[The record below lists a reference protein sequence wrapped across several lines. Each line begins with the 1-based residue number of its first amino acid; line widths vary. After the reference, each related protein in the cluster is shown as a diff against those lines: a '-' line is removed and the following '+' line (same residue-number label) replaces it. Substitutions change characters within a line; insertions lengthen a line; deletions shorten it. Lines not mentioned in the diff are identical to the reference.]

1 MNILRSIVM
10 AFCMFSRIPMPTV
23 EWKNENM
30 RYMLCAFPLV
40 GAVIGLVLW
49 LWQLLSAALG
59 FGPLLWAA
67 GLTLLPVAVTGGIHM
82 DGFCDVSDALAS
94 HAPPEKKRAIL
105 KDSHTGAFAIITLG
119 CYLLAY
125 AALASEMPV
134 TGRSVL
140 LLGLMH
146 VLSRILSGT
155 ISLIFPKSDGE
166 GLLRTFTLSADKKPA
181 VAILL
186 VLLLLCAG
194 ALILVKPVTG
204 AVMVLGGLLTALWM
218 KRLSAREF
226 GGMSGDLSGYFLQ
239 LAELIMLLCCVILQ
253 KVVLL

>member
-30 RYMLCAFPLV
+30 RYMLCAIPLV
-40 GAVIGLVLW
+40 GVVIGLVLL

-94 HAPPEKKRAIL
+94 HAPAEKKRAIL

-119 CYLLAY
+119 CYLLLY

-134 TGRSVL
+134 TGRSAL

-155 ISLIFPKSDGE
+155 ISLVYPKSDGE

-186 VLLLLCAG
+186 ILLLLCAA
-194 ALILVKPVTG
+194 ALVWVRPVTG
-204 AVMVLGGLLTALWM
+204 AAMVLGGLLTALWM
-218 KRLSAREF
+218 KRLSAKQF

-239 LAELIMLLCCVILQ
+239 LAELVMLLCCVIVS
-253 KVVLL
+253 KMVVL

>member
-1 MNILRSIVM
+1 MNALRSIVM
-10 AFCMFSRIPMPTV
+10 AFCMFSRIPMPMI
-23 EWKNENM
+23 EWKDENM

-40 GAVIGLVLW
+40 GAAVGVALW
-49 LWQLLSAALG
+49 LWQLVSAVLG

-82 DGFCDVSDALAS
+82 DGWCDVSDALAS
-94 HAPPEKKRAIL
+94 HAAPEKKRAIL
-105 KDSHTGAFAIITLG
+105 KDSHTGAFAIIMLG
-119 CYLLAY
+119 CWLLGY
-125 AALASEMPV
+125 AALASELPV
-134 TGRSVL
+134 TGKSVL

-155 ISLIFPKSDGE
+155 ISLVYPKNDAE
-166 GLLRTFTLSADKKPA
+166 GLLRTFTLSADKKTA

-186 VLLLLCAG
+186 VLLVLCAA
-194 ALILVKPVTG
+194 ALILVSPWQGG
-204 AVMVLGGLLTALWM
+204 AMVLGGLLAALWM
-218 KRLSAREF
+218 KRLSARQF

-239 LAELIMLLCCVILQ
+239 LAELVMLLCCVVMQ

>member
-10 AFCMFSRIPMPTV
+10 AFCMFSRIPMPIV

-40 GAVIGLVLW
+40 GAVIGVVLW

-94 HAPPEKKRAIL
+94 HAPAEKKRAIL

-119 CYLLAY
+119 CYLLLY

-134 TGRSVL
+134 TGRSAL

-155 ISLIFPKSDGE
+155 ISLVYPKSDAE
-166 GLLRTFTLSADKKPA
+166 GLLRTFTLSAEGKGPLA
-181 VAILL
+181 VLL
-186 VLLLLCAG
+186 VLLVLCAG
-194 ALILVKPVTG
+194 ALVFAGGFVG
-204 AVMVLGGLLTALWM
+204 AAMVLGGVLTALWM
-218 KRLSAREF
+218 KRLSAKQF

-239 LAELIMLLCCVILQ
+239 MAELIMLLCCVIIS
-253 KVVLL
+253 KVVQL

>member
-23 EWKNENM
+23 EWRNENM

-59 FGPLLWAA
+59 FGGVLWAA
-67 GLTLLPVAVTGGIHM
+67 GVTLLPVAVTGGIHM

-94 HAPPEKKRAIL
+94 HAPMEKKRAIL

-125 AALASEMPV
+125 AALASELPV
-134 TGRSVL
+134 TGRSAL

-146 VLSRILSGT
+146 VFSRILSGT
-155 ISLIFPKSDGE
+155 ISLIYPKSDAE

-186 VLLLLCAG
+186 ALLLLCAA
-194 ALILVKPVTG
+194 ALILVRPVTG
-204 AVMVLGGLLTALWM
+204 AAMVLGGLLTALWM
-218 KRLSAREF
+218 KRLSAKQF

-239 LAELIMLLCCVILQ
+239 LAELTMLLICVIVSKAVIL
-253 KVVLL
+253 